1 MSPEIGLAGFRIGSF
16 MVIVSGVLL
25 FFLTPGTPEHTIT
38 VVTLLIGIIFML
50 IIAAFVLIARRR

>member
-16 MVIVSGVLL
+16 MVVVAGVLL